1 MSLRKMGKFQTEN
14 LSYENVM
21 KYYFRI
27 RQSGGVAKLDYHQP
41 EYDSHYTKSGNMYY
55 NRDWL
60 YRRHSLKN
68 KKNLMSQIS
77 LF

>member
-27 RQSGGVAKLDYHQP
+27 RQSGSVQ
-41 EYDSHYTKSGNMYY
+41 N
-55 NRDWL
+55 
-60 YRRHSLKN
+60 
-68 KKNLMSQIS
+68 
-77 LF
+77 